1 MLEPS
6 ARMLP
11 TIYKLQLDKLN
22 NIGLHNKVSKAQS
35 QAGAVAATAFVAA
48 NFADDVA
55 AERSDRSE
63 PAAIAECLLP
73 PAVMLPCHLC
83 PSFSPVADAGG
94 PDGDAAAACAA
105 ATDAADATRTCSLAR
120 SHHSHQHSPLCLPT
134 LIPHY
139 TPHSHPH
146 CTTPACAHRL
156 PRSPSLRLRTQAARA
171 CAHAHTS
178 RGFHSHTQHSHT
190 THTRS
195 FGLHHTHTH
204 GDGCRLSQT
213 SPGRLAHGEPATWP
227 VSKAHAA
234 THAQCFGH
242 QCSVFKH
249 CNQHMC
255 F

>member
-11 TIYKLQLDKLN
+11 TTYTLQLDKLN

-35 QAGAVAATAFVAA
+35 QAGAAAATAFVAA

-156 PRSPSLRLRTQAARA
+156 PRTPSLHLRTQAARA
-171 CAHAHTS
+171 CAHTRIRLAASTRTRNTRTPLTHAH
-178 RGFHSHTQHSHT
+178 FVYT
-190 THTRS
+190 THT
-195 FGLHHTHTH
+195 HTVTAAVSARRH
-204 GDGCRLSQT
+204 
-213 SPGRLAHGEPATWP
+213 PGA
-227 VSKAHAA
+227 
-234 THAQCFGH
+234 
-242 QCSVFKH
+242 
-249 CNQHMC
+249 
-255 F
+255 